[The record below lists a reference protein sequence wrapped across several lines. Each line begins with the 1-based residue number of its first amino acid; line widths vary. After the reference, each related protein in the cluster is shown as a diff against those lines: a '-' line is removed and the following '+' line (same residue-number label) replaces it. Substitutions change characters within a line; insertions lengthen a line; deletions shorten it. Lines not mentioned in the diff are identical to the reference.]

1 VEARVTAAAVITA
14 RRRSTSIATM
24 RSIASGAARLATAR
38 AAIIRPRRSIAMAPA
53 ATSASG
59 AAQPP
64 TARAATTAQPANT
77 RSEGA
82 GDNLRK

>member
-1 VEARVTAAAVITA
+1 MAPAVITA

-24 RSIASGAARLATAR
+24 KSIANGAARRATAR
-38 AAIIRPRRSIAMAPA
+38 AAIIRPRRNIATAPA

-64 TARAATTAQPANT
+64 MALAATTAQPAST
-77 RSEGA
+77 RSEAWGK
-82 GDNLRK
+82 LK